1 MLLASYHLILEYT
14 PCRYSVLPR
23 VWAPEVTSRKSDHCG
38 PGDVAL
44 AAFLV
49 TTGHE
54 KGGQRRTKDSQM
66 LKLVLEGECEDM

>member
-1 MLLASYHLILEYT
+1 MASMLLASYHLILEYT

-54 KGGQRRTKDSQM
+54 KGRTEKDKGFADAEASSRRG
-66 LKLVLEGECEDM
+66 V